1 MENNEFK
8 AFVDK
13 VATMR
18 LLQKEYFKKR
28 DALILKEAKE
38 SEREVDAEIKRLT
51 DKQLNL
57 F

>member
-38 SEREVDAEIKRLT
+38 SEIEVDAEIKRLT

>member
-13 VATMR
+13 VTTMR

-28 DALILKEAKE
+28 DALILKQAKE

-57 F
+57 L